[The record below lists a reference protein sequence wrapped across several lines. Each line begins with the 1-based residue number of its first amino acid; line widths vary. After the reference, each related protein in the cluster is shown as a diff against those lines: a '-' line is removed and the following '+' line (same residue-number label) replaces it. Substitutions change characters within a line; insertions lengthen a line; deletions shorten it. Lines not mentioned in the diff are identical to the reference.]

1 MTDPLVTYALLCVS
15 AFLAGTI
22 NAVAGGGTLL
32 TFPTLLAVVSPI
44 QANATSTLALI
55 PATLGSAW
63 GYRTEL
69 VQTKDRLKLL
79 WAPSFFGGI
88 LGALAV
94 TRFPEK
100 VFATM
105 VPWLLVVASTL
116 LLLQKPLSR
125 WIQAHPHEAPKGGT
139 LWGIVF
145 FQFLVGIYGG
155 YFGAGIGILMLSAL
169 SFMGIPDI
177 HRMNGL
183 KAVLGFLINGITA
196 VIFLVEGV
204 VVWKY
209 ALTMAVASTAGG
221 YLGARGARR
230 LRPEHVRM
238 LVVAIGFGVAGYS
251 FWKRFAQ

>member
-1 MTDPLVTYALLCVS
+1 MADPLVTYVLLCLS
-15 AFLAGTI
+15 SFLAGAI

-32 TFPTLLAVVSPI
+32 TFPALLAVVSPI
-44 QANATSTLALI
+44 EANATSTMSLI
-55 PATLGSAW
+55 PGSLGSGW
-63 GYRTEL
+63 GYRAEL
-69 VQTKDRLKLL
+69 AQAKERLRLL

-100 VFATM
+100 VFAAM
-105 VPWLLVVASTL
+105 VPWLLIAASTL
-116 LLLQKPLSR
+116 LLLQKPLSKY
-125 WIQAHPHEAPKGGT
+125 IQAHPHEEPKGWT

-177 HRMNGL
+177 HRMNGV

-196 VIFLVEGV
+196 VIFVVEGV

-209 ALTMAVASTAGG
+209 ALAMAVASTAGG

-230 LRPEHVRM
+230 LRAEHVRA
-238 LVVAIGFGVAGYS
+238 LVVTIGFAVAGYS
-251 FWKRFAQ
+251 FWKRFGS

>member
-1 MTDPLVTYALLCVS
+1 MPDSLFTYCLLCVS
-15 AFLAGTI
+15 AFFAGAI

-32 TFPTLLAVVSPI
+32 TFPTLLAVLSPI
-44 QANATSTLALI
+44 QANATSTFSLI
-55 PATLGSAW
+55 PGSLGSGWA
-63 GYRTEL
+63 YRAEL
-69 VQTKDRLKLL
+69 AQAKDRLKLL

-105 VPWLLVVASTL
+105 VPWLLVLASTL

-125 WIQAHPHEAPKGGT
+125 WIQSHPHEAPTGRT

-177 HRMNGL
+177 HRMNGV

-196 VIFLVEGV
+196 VIFTVEGV
-204 VVWKY
+204 IVWKY
-209 ALTMAVASTAGG
+209 ALVMAVASVAGG

-230 LRPEHVRM
+230 LKPEHVRL
-238 LVVAIGFGVAGYS
+238 LVVTIGFVVAGYS

>member
-1 MTDPLVTYALLCVS
+1 MTDSTFTYVLLCLS
-15 AFLAGTI
+15 SFLAGAI

-32 TFPTLLAVVSPI
+32 TFPALLAVVSPI
-44 QANATSTLALI
+44 QANATSTCALI
-55 PATLGSAW
+55 PASLGSGW
-63 GYRTEL
+63 GYRAEL
-69 VQTKDRLKLL
+69 ALAKERLKLL

-94 TRFPEK
+94 TRFPER

-116 LLLQKPLSR
+116 LLLQKPLSK
-125 WIQAHPHEAPKGGT
+125 WIQSHPHEAPTGRT

-177 HRMNGL
+177 HRMNGV
-183 KAVLGFLINGITA
+183 KAVLGFMINGITA
-196 VIFLVEGV
+196 LIFIVEGV

-209 ALTMAVASTAGG
+209 ALVMAVASTAGG

-230 LRPEHVRM
+230 LKPEHVRA
-238 LVVAIGFGVAGYS
+238 LVVTIGFAVAGYS
-251 FWKRFAQ
+251 FWKRFAG